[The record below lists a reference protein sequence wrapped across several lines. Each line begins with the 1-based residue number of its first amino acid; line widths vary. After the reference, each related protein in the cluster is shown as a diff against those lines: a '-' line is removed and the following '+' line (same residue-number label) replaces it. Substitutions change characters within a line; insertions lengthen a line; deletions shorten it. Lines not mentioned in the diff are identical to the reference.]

1 MKKKSLKGT
10 DVAELKTMLDE
21 KSKKLRDFRFEIVGG
36 KNKNVKEGRGLRKDI
51 ARILTELNQPKI

>member
-10 DVAELKTMLDE
+10 DHKELKTMLDD
-21 KSKKLRDFRFEIVGG
+21 KSKKLVDFKSSVTSG

-51 ARILTELNQPKI
+51 ARILTELNTKIA

>member
-10 DVAELKTMLDE
+10 DAKDLKAMLDE
-21 KSKKLRDFRFEIVGG
+21 KGKKLRDFKFEIAGG
-36 KNKNVKEGRGLRKDI
+36 KNKNVKEGRELRKDI

>member
-10 DVAELKTMLDE
+10 DHKELKAMLDD
-21 KSKKLRDFRFEIVGG
+21 KSKLLAEFRSGINVG

-51 ARILTELNQPKI
+51 ARILTELNTKTV